1 MGLDMYLFSV
11 KKGQEKYLK
20 DTKKAGFYVFSPFP
34 DIDCREFADEVNS
47 VSNDLFGHGA
57 DILYNQ
63 RPPMPYKFDKPN
75 CSNPE
80 KYCKELAYWRKAY
93 PIHNWFVKNVQH
105 NIDDCRWHKVKK
117 EDLQKLYMESLL
129 VWESIIATTP
139 IMLMEQEKI
148 QVKDTSI
155 AEKLLPSDIYD
166 YYYIYDIQDTIKML
180 KEVLNNTNFDEY
192 TVFYNSWE

>member
-63 RPPMPYKFDKPN
+63 RPPMPYKFDNQKFYLHHYILERVDYILFLN
-75 CSNPE
+75 
-80 KYCKELAYWRKAY
+80 
-93 PIHNWFVKNVQH
+93 IQH
-105 NIDDCRWHKVKK
+105 I
-117 EDLQKLYMESLL
+117 
-129 VWESIIATTP
+129 
-139 IMLMEQEKI
+139 
-148 QVKDTSI
+148 
-155 AEKLLPSDIYD
+155 
-166 YYYIYDIQDTIKML
+166 
-180 KEVLNNTNFDEY
+180 NTLCL
-192 TVFYNSWE
+192 